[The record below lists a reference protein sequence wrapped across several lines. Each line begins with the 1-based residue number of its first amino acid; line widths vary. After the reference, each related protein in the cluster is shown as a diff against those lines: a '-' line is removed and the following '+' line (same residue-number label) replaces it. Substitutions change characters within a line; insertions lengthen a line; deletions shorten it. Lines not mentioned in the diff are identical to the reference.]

1 MRLSEKIAYSI
12 PILALAY
19 LLAHVT
25 GWMMWGE

>member
-1 MRLSEKIAYSI
+1 MSLSEKLAYSI

-19 LLAHVT
+19 LLAHLT